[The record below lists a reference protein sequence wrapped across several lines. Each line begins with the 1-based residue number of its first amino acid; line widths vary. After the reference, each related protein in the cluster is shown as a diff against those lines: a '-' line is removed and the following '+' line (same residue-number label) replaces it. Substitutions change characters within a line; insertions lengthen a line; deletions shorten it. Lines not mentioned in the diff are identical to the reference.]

1 VSCTENVCPFDGRG
15 STDENPTAL
24 TYSWNFGTGQG
35 TGSGPV
41 PTRRFTAPGTFN
53 VVLTVR
59 DEWNATAT
67 TTLPVT
73 IAEPAGNQ
81 APSAVLLSNCI
92 ALACSVSSSGSADPN
107 VGDVVTYTWNWG
119 DGSPT
124 VTGTTA
130 TRTYATPGT
139 YTIELTARDG
149 WGKATTVTKT
159 IVLTEPATN
168 APPTP
173 AMAVT
178 CTGLVC
184 SATSAGTTDPEG
196 DQIRYSWNWGD
207 GSPAVTAANATR
219 TYAATGTYTVTLTAT
234 DGWNRSATAT
244 RQVTV
249 AP

>member
-1 VSCTENVCPFDGRG
+1 
-15 STDENPTAL
+15 
-24 TYSWNFGTGQG
+24 
-35 TGSGPV
+35 
-41 PTRRFTAPGTFN
+41 
-53 VVLTVR
+53 
-59 DEWNATAT
+59 
-67 TTLPVT
+67 
-73 IAEPAGNQ
+73 
-81 APSAVLLSNCI
+81 
-92 ALACSVSSSGSADPN
+92 

-159 IVLTEPATN
+159 IVLQEPSDN
-168 APPTP
+168 SPPTP
-173 AMAVT
+173 ALAVS
-178 CTGLVC
+178 CAGLVC

-207 GSPAVTAANATR
+207 GSPAVTTANATR
-219 TYAATGTYTVTLTAT
+219 TYAASGTYTVTLTAT